1 VAALIMTGTLYG
13 NTHFHWVYGFFFG
26 AALGAIA
33 ALMVT
38 FLVKRP
44 TEAEVEAAVR
54 AAPDKVEAPKAAI
67 A

>member
-1 VAALIMTGTLYG
+1 MTGTLYG
-13 NTHFHWVYGFFFG
+13 NATYHWVYGFIFG

-33 ALMVT
+33 ALIVR

-44 TEAEVEAAVR
+44 TEEEMLAAVR
-54 AAPDKVEAPKAAI
+54 AAPDKAAAPKAAI